1 MNKYIVTLAVSV
13 PAYAEIEIEAESQ
26 VAAEQAVAKELD
38 ECGDEFASRFWHD
51 PTFEPDWQQ
60 AEDFRIVEGYFGAWE
75 TIKLLKKAI
84 Q

>member
-26 VAAEQAVAKELD
+26 AAAEQAVAKELD

-75 TIKLLKKAI
+75 TINLLKKAI
-84 Q
+84 K